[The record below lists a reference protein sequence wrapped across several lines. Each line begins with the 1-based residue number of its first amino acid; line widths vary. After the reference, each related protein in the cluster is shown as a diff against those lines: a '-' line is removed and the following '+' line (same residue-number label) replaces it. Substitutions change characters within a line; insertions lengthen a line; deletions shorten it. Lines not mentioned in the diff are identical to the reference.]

1 MELNKEKMYINT
13 GFGAPHIGFRL
24 SSDRPIVEIGG
35 HHYALEQVSLH
46 DREVSVLLYEA
57 WGKPES
63 HAPMTTCG
71 KMYMFYS
78 FNKGIWHTDDSYKD
92 GFKSDETAVL
102 MSDIVNSAV
111 TLFNA
116 ELEQVDAQY
125 GTHYATTIA

>member
-13 GFGAPHIGFRL
+13 GFGAPHIGYRN
-24 SSDRPIVEIGG
+24 SSDRPIIKIGG
-35 HHYALEQVSLH
+35 RHFALEQVGLQ
-46 DREVSVLLYEA
+46 DKEFIVLLYEA

-78 FNKGIWHTDDSYKD
+78 FGKGIWHVDESYME
-92 GFKSDETAVL
+92 GFKSDDTAKL
-102 MSDIVNSAV
+102 MSDIANSAI

-116 ELEQVDAQY
+116 ELEQVDCQY
-125 GTHYATTIA
+125 GTHYATAIA